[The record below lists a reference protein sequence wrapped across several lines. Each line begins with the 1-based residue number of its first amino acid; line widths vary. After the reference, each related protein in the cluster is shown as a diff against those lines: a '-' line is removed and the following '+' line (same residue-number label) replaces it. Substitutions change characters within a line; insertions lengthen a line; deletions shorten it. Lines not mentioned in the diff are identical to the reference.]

1 MSKGK
6 YTVDDITLLEIKLE
20 VAYEMGL
27 AEKVRKCGWG
37 GLSAKEAGRLGGLI
51 TQRIRK
57 MKREEARKVE
67 DQKLEA

>member
-6 YTVDDITLLEIKLE
+6 LVDDLTLLEIKLE
-20 VAYEMGL
+20 VAHEIGL
-27 AEKVRKCGWG
+27 ADKIRKYGWS

-57 MKREEARKVE
+57 MKKEEEKAK
-67 DQKLEA
+67 QKKKEA

>member
-1 MSKGK
+1 MSKEK
-6 YTVDDITLLEIKLE
+6 LTVDDLTLLEIKLE

-27 AEKVRKCGWG
+27 AEKIRKCGWS

-57 MKREEARKVE
+57 LKKEDENGDQVEMKA
-67 DQKLEA
+67 